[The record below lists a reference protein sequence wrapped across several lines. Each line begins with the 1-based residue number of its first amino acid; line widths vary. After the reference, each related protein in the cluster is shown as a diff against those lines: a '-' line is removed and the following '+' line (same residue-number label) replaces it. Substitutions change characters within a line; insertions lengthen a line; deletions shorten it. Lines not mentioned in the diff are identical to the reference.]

1 MFYESNRGNIVGVKK
16 SEYAK
21 SRSRYG
27 LGYVYMP
34 IEILPNMSVS
44 SFMRY
49 LKRKGS
55 TM

>member
-1 MFYESNRGNIVGVKK
+1 MFYESNKENIMAVKRNK
-16 SEYAK
+16 KKK

>member
-1 MFYESNRGNIVGVKK
+1 MAVKR

-44 SFMRY
+44 TVMKY
-49 LKRKGS
+49 LKRRRS